1 MLLSSF
7 KGDLLCLLLPLIVDC
22 CSYTTIRTSYNMIC
36 SIEKGLMQIVEMLTL
51 VIALTQLLSL
61 VLGSDNFA
69 QLLKYL
75 FKVAKTV

>member
-1 MLLSSF
+1 
-7 KGDLLCLLLPLIVDC
+7 
-22 CSYTTIRTSYNMIC
+22 MIC
-36 SIEKGLMQIVEMLTL
+36 SIEKGLMQIVEMLIL